1 MFGDPSPCSIK
12 ALVLD
17 KALNEAHMNHMEYYN
32 KILPRNERKP
42 IGEEKTIQLTRLNIA
57 ITHELVVKQ
66 D

>member
-32 KILPRNERKP
+32 KILPKMKE
-42 IGEEKTIQLTRLNIA
+42 
-57 ITHELVVKQ
+57 THRRREDHTTCKIK
-66 D
+66 DSNHP